1 MAGWSVHGIAG
12 FSLARVLRGLVERGM
27 EEQDGPGRELNAYER
42 VLAEDRR
49 VVREMFRVS
58 IGGAHA
64 GLAITVF
71 IVVLFAI
78 IGGTVWALIVGGAVA
93 FWFAVALIAV
103 VGAGRRGWAAVKR
116 AYLLTFGWA
125 GWL

>member
-1 MAGWSVHGIAG
+1 
-12 FSLARVLRGLVERGM
+12 M

>member
-1 MAGWSVHGIAG
+1 
-12 FSLARVLRGLVERGM
+12 M

-42 VLAEDRR
+42 VLAEGRR

-64 GLAITVF
+64 GLVIAVF
-71 IVVLFAI
+71 IVAFSAAV
-78 IGGTVWALIVGGAVA
+78 GGAAWALGIGGAVA
-93 FWFAVALIAV
+93 CWFTVALVAVA
-103 VGAGRRGWAAVKR
+103 GGGRRGRAAVTR

>member
-1 MAGWSVHGIAG
+1 
-12 FSLARVLRGLVERGM
+12 M
-27 EEQDGPGRELNAYER
+27 EEQDGPGREPNAYER

-64 GLAITVF
+64 GLATTVL
-71 IVVLFAI
+71 IVVLFAT

-103 VGAGRRGWAAVKR
+103 VGGGRRRWAAVKR

>member
-1 MAGWSVHGIAG
+1 
-12 FSLARVLRGLVERGM
+12 M
-27 EEQDGPGRELNAYER
+27 EHQDGPGRELNSYEK

-49 VVREMFRVS
+49 VVREMLRVS

-64 GLAITVF
+64 GLAITLF
-71 IVVLFAI
+71 IVVLSAAG
-78 IGGTVWALIVGGAVA
+78 GGTGWALIVGEAVA
-93 FWFAVALIAV
+93 FWFTAALIAA
-103 VGAGRRGWAAVKR
+103 VGGGRRGWAALRR

>member
-1 MAGWSVHGIAG
+1 
-12 FSLARVLRGLVERGM
+12 M
-27 EEQDGPGRELNAYER
+27 EEQDGPGRELNAYEK

-49 VVREMFRVS
+49 VVREMLRVS

-64 GLAITVF
+64 GFVITVF
-71 IVVLFAI
+71 IVVLFAAM
-78 IGGTVWALIVGGAVA
+78 GGTVWALIAGGAVA
-93 FWFAVALIAV
+93 FWFTVTLIAA
-103 VGAGRRGWAAVKR
+103 VGGGRRGWAAVKR

>member
-1 MAGWSVHGIAG
+1 MGK
-12 FSLARVLRGLVERGM
+12 
-27 EEQDGPGRELNAYER
+27 QDGPGRELNAYEK

-49 VVREMFRVS
+49 VMREMFRVS

-64 GLAITVF
+64 GLVITVF
-71 IVVLFAI
+71 IVVLFAA

-103 VGAGRRGWAAVKR
+103 VGGGRRGWAAAKR
-116 AYLLTFGWA
+116 AYLLAFGWA

>member
-1 MAGWSVHGIAG
+1 M
-12 FSLARVLRGLVERGM
+12 ERGKGK
-27 EEQDGPGRELNAYER
+27 QDGPGRELNAYEG

-58 IGGAHA
+58 IGGARA
-64 GLAITVF
+64 GFVITVF
-71 IVVLFAI
+71 IVVLFAA
-78 IGGTVWALIVGGAVA
+78 IGGTAWALIVGGAVA
-93 FWFAVALIAV
+93 FWFAAALIAV
-103 VGAGRRGWAAVKR
+103 AGGGRRGWAAVKR

>member
-1 MAGWSVHGIAG
+1 M
-12 FSLARVLRGLVERGM
+12 
-27 EEQDGPGRELNAYER
+27 RECSAADREPNAYER

-49 VVREMFRVS
+49 VVRELFRVS

-64 GLAITVF
+64 GLVITA
-71 IVVLFAI
+71 VVVALSAA
-78 IGGTVWALIVGGAVA
+78 IGGVRWALIVGGAVA
-93 FWFAVALIAV
+93 AWFAVALFAV
-103 VGAGRRGWAAVKR
+103 RRGGRRGRAAAVR

>member
-1 MAGWSVHGIAG
+1 
-12 FSLARVLRGLVERGM
+12 M
-27 EEQDGPGRELNAYER
+27 EDQDGPGRELNAYEK

-49 VVREMFRVS
+49 VVREMLRVS

-64 GLAITVF
+64 GLLITAF
-71 IVVLFAI
+71 IVVLFAA
-78 IGGTVWALIVGGAVA
+78 IGGTGWALIVGGAVA
-93 FWFAVALIAV
+93 FWFTVALIAA
-103 VGAGRRGWAAVKR
+103 VGGGRRGWAAVKR

>member
-1 MAGWSVHGIAG
+1 M
-12 FSLARVLRGLVERGM
+12 R
-27 EEQDGPGRELNAYER
+27 D
-42 VLAEDRR
+42 
-49 VVREMFRVS
+49 MFRVS

-71 IVVLFAI
+71 IVALFAI

-103 VGAGRRGWAAVKR
+103 ASGGRRGWAAVKR